1 YRARRAP
8 SDFLWVAVSPLNVP
22 KGDLITAISAR
33 CRGYFVG
40 RCLEG
45 RRLGR
50 IVLPRPGGLGGFRRC
65 FGGSAAS
72 ENGASMGWQ
81 ACLRGVKNE
90 TRCDAGAD
98 RCTISTAGGCRVNG
112 SGSVRWV

>member
-1 YRARRAP
+1 
-8 SDFLWVAVSPLNVP
+8 
-22 KGDLITAISAR
+22 AISAR

-50 IVLPRPGGLGGFRRC
+50 IVLPRPGGLGDFRRC

-72 ENGASMGWQ
+72 ENGASIGWQ
-81 ACLRGVKNE
+81 ACLRGVKNV

-98 RCTISTAGGCRVNG
+98 RCTISTAEVLIVARYGPGRGFVTVCKPSRD
-112 SGSVRWV
+112 